1 MKLFDKVKTGLKSL
15 ALARATSN
23 FWNFISVAAP
33 TSSGVHVTATT
44 AMQLGVVFSCVK
56 VLAETVGSLPLVV
69 YKSTKGGKERA
80 SKHPLYRL
88 LHDSP
93 NPEMTSM
100 QWRETA
106 MAHLCLQG
114 NHFSE
119 IVFDGSSTRVKELWP
134 IPPNLVEIKRAENGS
149 LIYKVNVDGGKYLRP
164 EKMLHI
170 KGLSLDGITGLSPIS
185 YARESISLGLAAQE
199 YAGRFFSND
208 ANPSGVLEHPG
219 ALKDD
224 AYKRL
229 QESIKE
235 GHASLSKKHRFMIL
249 EEGMKWSKIS
259 MSPED
264 AQLLE
269 SRKFSVEDI
278 ARIYRMPLHKIQNLD
293 KATFSNIEHQAIEFA
308 TDTIRPWL
316 VRFEQEIAMKLI
328 SEADREHIFAEFLVE
343 GLLRGD
349 IKSRYEA
356 YNLARNGGWMSSN
369 EIRRLE
375 NMNEIP
381 NGDMYLVPLN
391 MIPAENVGREGA
403 DKCLITK

>member
-1 MKLFDKVKTGLKSL
+1 MKIIEQVKNGLKSL
-15 ALARATSN
+15 ALSRATSN
-23 FWNFISVAAP
+23 FWNFITVASP
-33 TSSGVHVTATT
+33 TASGVHVTPTT
-44 AMQLGVVFSCVK
+44 AMQLGVVYSCVK
-56 VLAETVGSLPLVV
+56 VLAETVGSLPLMV
-69 YKSTKGGKERA
+69 YRSAKAGKERA
-80 SKHPLYRL
+80 TNHPLYRV

-119 IVFDGSSTRVKELWP
+119 IVFDGTKVKELWP
-134 IPPNLVEIKRAENGS
+134 IPPNLVEIKRSDTGA
-149 LIYKVNVDGGKYLRP
+149 LLYKVNIDGGRYLRP
-164 EKMLHI
+164 EKVLHI

-185 YARESISLGLAAQE
+185 YARESIGLALAAQE

-208 ANPSGVLEHPG
+208 ANPGGVLEHPG

-229 QESIKE
+229 QDSIE
-235 GHASLSKKHRFMIL
+235 AGHSGLSKKHRFMIL
-249 EEGMKWSKIS
+249 EEGMKWSRIS

-269 SRKFSVEDI
+269 SRKFSVEEI
-278 ARIYRMPLHKIQNLD
+278 ARIYRMPLHKIQNMD
-293 KATFSNIEHQAIEFA
+293 KATFSNIEQQAIEFA

-328 SEADREHIFAEFLVE
+328 SEADRDKIFAEFVVE

-356 YNLARNGGWMSSN
+356 YSIAKNGGWMSAN
-369 EIRRLE
+369 DIRRLE
-375 NMNEIP
+375 NMNDIA

-391 MIPAENVGREGA
+391 MIPAEQVGREGA
-403 DKCLITK
+403 NNARA